1 MQILTIGGSHTNCF
15 LRQVIAGTR
24 CIVEGPMNV
33 NGFLNMQHM
42 CVNRPELKIALQRG
56 LKYFI
61 VHWQAAWA
69 WPALADF
76 MQDSLNVEAKLDQ
89 SEIEVMLKMHKLFT
103 TFAKANPQ
111 AEIPWKQI
119 ETSAAKSMPICGS
132 WIKVLSKFVQEHA
145 GGISADMLTE
155 LAAFAKSLQGDNGPK
170 RLLGSEFLNTL
181 NNLSFGQCVRF
192 PLVIL

>member
-1 MQILTIGGSHTNCF
+1 MSDGLVPPLQPLKILTVGGSHTNCF

-33 NGFLNMQHM
+33 NGFLNMEHV
-42 CVNRPELKIALQRG
+42 CTNPPELKIALQRG

-89 SEIEVMLKMHKLFT
+89 SEIEVMLKIHKLFT
-103 TFAKANPQ
+103 AFAKANPNRD
-111 AEIPWKQI
+111 PV
-119 ETSAAKSMPICGS
+119 ETDRNLGCE
-132 WIKVLSKFVQEHA
+132 EHA
-145 GGISADMLTE
+145 NL
-155 LAAFAKSLQGDNGPK
+155 
-170 RLLGSEFLNTL
+170 RLMD
-181 NNLSFGQCVRF
+181 
-192 PLVIL
+192 